1 MSQRD
6 YYEVLGV
13 SKTADET
20 EIKKSFR
27 KLAMKYHPDRNPDDQ
42 DAEVRFKE
50 AKEAYEVLTDASKR
64 AAYDRFGHA
73 GVNAGS
79 GGSSAGFGDIFGD
92 VFGDIF
98 GQRGARGHSPRP
110 ERGADLRYNLEL
122 NLEEAIDGTD
132 VEIEVP
138 AARTCE
144 KCEGSGAK
152 PGTKPVT
159 CTTCRGAGQIHMQ
172 QGFFTIQ
179 QTCPQCYGA
188 GEMIADRCTT
198 CHGQGR
204 VEQTRKLSV
213 KIPSGVDTGDR
224 IRLSGEGEGGSHGG
238 SAGDL
243 YVQVKIKPHAIF
255 TREDTD
261 LHCEV
266 PVSFTTLALG
276 GEVKVPT
283 LKGAAMLKIPAE
295 SQTGKVFRLKGHGV
309 SRVRSST
316 KGDLLCRVTG
326 ETPVKLSDKQRELI
340 QQLDESLQEGGEKHN
355 PNKQSWFTK
364 VKKFMH
370 D

>member
-13 SKTADET
+13 AKTADET
-20 EIKKSFR
+20 EIKKAFR

-42 DAEVRFKE
+42 DAEVHFKE
-50 AKEAYEVLTDASKR
+50 VKEAYEVLTDSAQR

-73 GVNAGS
+73 GVNAGM
-79 GGSSAGFGDIFGD
+79 GGGGAGFGDIFGD

-98 GQRGARGHSPRP
+98 GRRGAGHSPRP
-110 ERGADLRYNLEL
+110 ERGADLRYNLDL
-122 NLEEAIDGTD
+122 SLEEAVDGTE

-144 KCEGSGAK
+144 KCDGSGAK
-152 PGTKPVT
+152 PGTKPVS
-159 CTTCRGAGQIHMQ
+159 CTTCHGSGQLHMQ

-188 GEMIADRCTT
+188 GEMIKERCVT

-204 VEQTRKLSV
+204 VQQTRKLSV
-213 KIPSGVDTGDR
+213 KIPAGVDSGDR

-238 SAGDL
+238 SPGDL
-243 YVQVKIKPHAIF
+243 YVQVKIKPHPVF

-283 LKGAAMLKIPAE
+283 LKGGAILKIPAE
-295 SQTGKVFRLKGHGV
+295 SQTGKQFRLKGHGV

-316 KGDLLCRVTG
+316 KGDLLCRVTS
-326 ETPVKLSDKQRELI
+326 ETPVNLTNKQRDLL
-340 QQLDESLQEGGEKHN
+340 QQLDDSLQEGGEKHN
-355 PNKQSWFTK
+355 PHKQSWFAK
-364 VKKFMH
+364 VKQFLN